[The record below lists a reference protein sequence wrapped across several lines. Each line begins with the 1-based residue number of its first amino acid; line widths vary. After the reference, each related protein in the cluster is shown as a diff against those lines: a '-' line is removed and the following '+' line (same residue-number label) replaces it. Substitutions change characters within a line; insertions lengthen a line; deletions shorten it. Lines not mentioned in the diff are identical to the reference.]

1 MTYVGATGAPASGCV
16 FCAALAAPDDR
27 KHLVLHRAADAFL
40 ILNAYPYAPGHLMA
54 VINRHVGTLGEV
66 RAEEIAAAI
75 ELVKKAVA
83 LLTVEYRAEGFN
95 VEIGRASCRERV

>member
-1 MTYVGATGAPASGCV
+1 MSYVGAAGAPSSGCV

-54 VINRHVGTLGEV
+54 GKSQNARNKDPPYLPRVDLS
-66 RAEEIAAAI
+66 RA
-75 ELVKKAVA
+75 
-83 LLTVEYRAEGFN
+83 RN
-95 VEIGRASCRERV
+95 P